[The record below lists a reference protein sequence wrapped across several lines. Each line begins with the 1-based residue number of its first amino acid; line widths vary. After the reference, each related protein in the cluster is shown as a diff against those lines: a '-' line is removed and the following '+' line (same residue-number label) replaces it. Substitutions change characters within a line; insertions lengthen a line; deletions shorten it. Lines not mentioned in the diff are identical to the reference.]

1 MSSEKRLFIIDDER
15 SLLAVLQEVLE
26 QYGLKVFAYD
36 RMPDLEKEISEKRPH
51 AVLLDIIL
59 PGVSGI
65 DILKTIKKID
75 RRIPVIMMTGFAD
88 EPERLESLSNG
99 AYALLSK
106 PFKSFEE
113 LFHIVNNS
121 MDHYMEVLRTEE
133 LTAQVEERYR
143 RERINILE
151 LEFLKDL
158 HRMIGET
165 GDPVFVLRNANTLLR
180 SFLDFEYFGTMLM
193 GNQEADIHILPE
205 GERDPQLH
213 RAMVTA
219 LAGGKIEG
227 DAGSGVSIES
237 AVSELRTNNR
247 LFGYAALYREKPFN
261 SEEISIFSRFCS
273 HIALTLEKISL
284 FEEIRNLSRHDG
296 LTGAYNHACI
306 VGELAAEIQRSHRYE
321 GPFSVMLF
329 DIDDFKMVNDRYG
342 HLTGDHVLREITRIT
357 KENLRA
363 IDKVGRYGGEEF
375 LIILPETDIEKAA
388 LVAER
393 LRKAVENAVFE
404 FDAGQIRVTVSGGVA
419 SYVNGRE
426 ENDLI
431 KEADDN
437 LYRAKNEGKNRIY
450 YDGSR

>member
-1 MSSEKRLFIIDDER
+1 MTPEKRLFIIDDETT
-15 SLLAVLQEVLE
+15 LLAVLQEFL
-26 QYGLKVFAYD
+26 QQFGLKVFAYD
-36 RMPDLEKEISEKRPH
+36 RMPDLVREIAEKKPH
-51 AVLLDIIL
+51 AVLLDVIL
-59 PGVSGI
+59 PGISGI
-65 DILKTIKKID
+65 EILKAIKKID
-75 RRIPVIMMTGFAD
+75 RRIPVIMMTGYAD
-88 EPERLESLSNG
+88 ESERLASLSNG

-121 MDHYMEVLRTEE
+121 MEHYMEVLRTEE

-158 HRMIGET
+158 QRMIGET

-180 SFLDFEYFGTMLM
+180 AFLDFEYFGVMLM
-193 GNQEADIHILPE
+193 GSGEADIHILPE

-213 RAMVTA
+213 RAMVSA
-219 LAGGKIEG
+219 LAGGTIDR
-227 DAGSGVSIES
+227 DAATGLSISS
-237 AVSELRTNNR
+237 AVSELKTSNR
-247 LFGYAALYREKPFN
+247 LFGYAALYRKNPFD

-306 VGELAAEIQRSHRYE
+306 VGELAAEIQRSRRYE
-321 GPFSVMLF
+321 GPFSVLLF

-342 HLTGDHVLREITRIT
+342 HLTGDHVLKEITRIA
-357 KENLRA
+357 KDNLRA

-375 LIILPETDIEKAA
+375 LIIFPETDIHKAGF
-388 LVAER
+388 VAER
-393 LRKAVENAVFE
+393 LRTAVENSTFE
-404 FDAGQIRVTVSGGVA
+404 LEGNQIRVTVSGGIA
-419 SYVNGRE
+419 SYLNGRE
-426 ENDLI
+426 EKDLI

-437 LYRAKNEGKNRIY
+437 LYRAKSEGKNRIY